1 MVLNS
6 GDKKYEVPSILNII
20 IFISYHGKIFHY
32 IGIAHIYPTYHY
44 LIIISSTSNQLVYG
58 AS

>member
-32 IGIAHIYPTYHY
+32 RGIAHMHSPYTRPFVNFCI
-44 LIIISSTSNQLVYG
+44 
-58 AS
+58 